1 MKRIMIL
8 LLECIFVL
16 GLFSCNVSIE
26 DDDSPDEENVRI
38 LLNDSE
44 SAPAAAVEVGQ
55 KNSLR
60 LSNNASAV
68 WTVSGTA
75 SATLSASSGTL
86 VYLTARTAGSVTVT
100 AATENGRKYTR
111 ELRITAKDTAPN
123 EDNEP
128 NVSFINRSAYRVS
141 VCRDDLTNEIAVV
154 GAGGTKSVY
163 VSPGRGEITFHFRY
177 SYCVIDDADSGTVW
191 MAAADSSV
199 YTYAVDSV
207 DVASGVVPI
216 QIPAPKNPTFRDSYL
231 VVENISEQ
239 PVSLYNKNTQHKL
252 YNQEKY
258 YIQPQHSGVYSIQPD
273 APFEGFSLKSSS
285 AESPVSP
292 FYAESGVVYKCEF
305 DGSGAAAV
313 ATEYVRQ
320 RELYTVTFEANGGT
334 EISSVETSLLNEPS
348 MPAPEKQGYQFAGWY
363 TDSGFQQPV
372 EYPYAVNADTSL
384 YAKWIESGDTAY
396 TVRHYQQNTD
406 FESYTLTKTEPR
418 TGTTGAPT
426 AATALSYKG
435 FTARPFEQKPI
446 AADGTTV
453 VEIYYDRSEYT
464 VNHYQ
469 QNTDCQTYTLIR
481 TELLTGTLDAP
492 TAAKA
497 DVYEGF
503 TARPFGQKPIAENGK
518 TVIDIYYDRNEYTY
532 TVNHYQQNIDCK
544 TYTLA
549 KTETLTGMMGTM
561 TAATKGSYKGF
572 SAKSFKQKLISADEK
587 IIIDIYYDRNTY
599 TVTFN
604 QNIGTGGSKTQIF
617 YYGVPQRLNKN
628 TFSYLG
634 YTFIGWAKSKT
645 GDIVYDDQA
654 EFYGEY
660 TSGVTLYAR
669 WFYGVISANADTVG
683 NIDLTDIMSECTIK
697 VVGAISQSTLTTLAD
712 KMKYKEN
719 LLVNLDLS
727 EAVLEAISSPSS
739 LGIFYACP
747 LYSIVL
753 PETLKTIGRYALS
766 CCDTLTSVE
775 ITGVETIGAWAFC
788 NCDNLESV
796 KIDGAEIVGSCAFYR
811 CTSLTSV
818 IIGKNVRALGES
830 YSNCFDYCTA
840 LTSVQFEDTENW
852 YRYNSS
858 VLLDVTDAAEN
869 ARRLKDSSER
879 AWVKK

>member
-26 DDDSPDEENVRI
+26 DDDTPDEENVQII
-38 LLNDSE
+38 LNNSE
-44 SAPAAAVEVGQ
+44 NASFAAVEVGQ

-128 NVSFINRSAYRVS
+128 NVSFSNRSAYRVS
-141 VCRDDLTNEIAVV
+141 VCRDGLTNEIAVV
-154 GAGGTKSVY
+154 GAYGTESVY

-285 AESPVSP
+285 AETAVSP
-292 FYAESGVVYKCEF
+292 FHAESGVVYKCEF

-320 RELYTVTFEANGGT
+320 RELYTVTFEVNGGT
-334 EISSVETSLLNEPS
+334 EISPLETSLLNEPS

-363 TDSGFQQPV
+363 VDGECRQPV

-396 TVRHYQQNTD
+396 TVKHYQQSAD

-426 AATALSYKG
+426 AAAVLSYKG

-464 VNHYQ
+464 VNHYL

-518 TVIDIYYDRNEYTY
+518 TVIDIYYDRNVYTY
-532 TVNHYQQNIDCK
+532 TVNHYQQNTDCQ

-549 KTETLTGMMGTM
+549 KTETLTGIMGTM
-561 TAATKGSYKGF
+561 TAATTDVYKGF
-572 SAKSFKQKLISADEK
+572 TAKSFEQKRIPTDSD
-587 IIIDIYYDRNTY
+587 IVIDIYYDRNTY
-599 TVTFN
+599 TVTFSR
-604 QNIGTGGSKTQIF
+604 NIGTGGSKTQIF
-617 YYGVPQRLNKN
+617 YYGVPQKLNKN
-628 TFSYLG
+628 TFARLG
-634 YTFIGWAKSKT
+634 YTFIGWVQSET
-645 GDIVYDDQA
+645 CDIVYADQD
-654 EFYGEY
+654 EFCGEY
-660 TSGVTLYAR
+660 TSDVTLYAK
-669 WFYGVISANADTVG
+669 WGATADTVG
-683 NIDLTDIMSECTIK
+683 NIDLTGITGEYTIK
-697 VVGAISQSTLTTLAD
+697 VVGVISQRTLTTLANE
-712 KMKYKEN
+712 MKYKKN

-727 EAVLEAISSPSS
+727 EAVLETIEALDTFPHS
-739 LGIFYACP
+739 IFYDCP
-747 LYSIVL
+747 LYSIIL
-753 PETLKTIGRYALS
+753 PETLKTIEEWAFSWCENLKS
-766 CCDTLTSVE
+766 IE
-775 ITGVETIGAWAFC
+775 ITGVETIGKYAFYH
-788 NCDNLESV
+788 CDNLESV
-796 KIDGAEIVGSCAFYR
+796 KIDGAETVRNYTFCD

-818 IIGKNVRALGES
+818 IIGKNVKSIGEG
-830 YSNCFDYCTA
+830 YSHCFEGCTA
-840 LTSVQFEDTENW
+840 LASVQFEDTENW

-869 ARRLKDSSER
+869 ARRLKDDSER